1 MLTALGEPGARPP
14 TPLPAETRLVSTF
27 PAARPGG
34 LARPHSG
41 SRGGRRDGRGPV
53 SPDRAQRSAPPLPLL
68 LSVPILLA
76 RHVPGPTP
84 TRHAGNPGDVT
95 ALQHSPS
102 RALQKRREG
111 GDVSEGPVRLR
122 RRPRH
127 QNVLRRRLVEEQSNR
142 PEMEGRARERHLAEA
157 RGDGLMT
164 GLHRSVPASFSV
176 EYGSLICMSFFFVVV
191 ILPFFKL

>member
-76 RHVPGPTP
+76 RATSLAPPPRGTRGTP
-84 TRHAGNPGDVT
+84 VTSPPFSTR
-95 ALQHSPS
+95 L
-102 RALQKRREG
+102 RALSRKDAKVVTCLRGQCGCAEGLGTRTSCGAAWWKSSQTGRKWKDALENVISQRRG
-111 GDVSEGPVRLR
+111 
-122 RRPRH
+122 
-127 QNVLRRRLVEEQSNR
+127 
-142 PEMEGRARERHLAEA
+142 A
-157 RGDGLMT
+157 T
-164 GLHRSVPASFSV
+164 AS
-176 EYGSLICMSFFFVVV
+176 
-191 ILPFFKL
+191 